1 MSLRSVLRSFRVR
14 MTLLS
19 VSLSAMV
26 LISFAGWAWTRVH
39 AAGLARI
46 DEQIR
51 IIGDRQLTRPP
62 HERGQWRRVQESLSD
77 VLGGDD
83 SVFLLLVKDWE
94 ENIVHQSL
102 GWPVSLPA
110 DSYPTPPGPSGDWE
124 RNYDPMGGRFGQGP
138 GPGRDRRGP
147 PPRREK
153 DGDWDRREPPRE
165 GEGEDDWDRPAED
178 KREARSDGFRRPPP
192 PRWERGDFDGRGGRR
207 GPGPPPPP
215 RVSSAKLTT
224 IVDSGTR
231 WRMGVMQSD
240 HFTMAL
246 GISLEAFDADMAR
259 ARNTFLISVAGAML
273 LIILGS
279 SWLAGRALRPVTALT
294 QTAEQVTAHGLDKR
308 IDIGHT
314 DAEFERL
321 IGVFNAMLA
330 RLEESFSQAVRFS
343 ADASHELKTP
353 LAVLQ
358 GELEA
363 ALQDSV
369 SGSHA
374 QAHYSRLLDE
384 VQRLKSITRKLL
396 LLSLA
401 DTGQL
406 KVSRTDVDLSAIAE
420 GAADDVEIL
429 APKLRVD
436 HQIEPGI
443 HVMADPD
450 LVRQVVHNL
459 TSNAAKYTDES
470 GRVRVKLRR
479 NGTHVRFSVVNSG
492 LGIPESERA
501 RIFDRFYR
509 ADKARGRDVEGSG
522 LGLSLAREIARAH
535 GGDLALD
542 DTKPI
547 ITKFTLTLPIDG

>member
-1 MSLRSVLRSFRVR
+1 

-62 HERGQWRRVQESLSD
+62 HERGQWRRAQESLSD
-77 VLGGDD
+77 VLGADE
-83 SVFLLLVKDWE
+83 SAFLLLVKDWE
-94 ENIVHQSL
+94 DNIVHQSL

-110 DSYPTPPGPSGDWE
+110 DSFAIPMGPSEDWD
-124 RNYDPMGGRFGQGP
+124 RNYGRMGGRFGP
-138 GPGRDRRGP
+138 GPGRGWDRGGP
-147 PPRREK
+147 PPRRE
-153 DGDWDRREPPRE
+153 DEENWDRLDDRPPPRPADE
-165 GEGEDDWDRPAED
+165 SASLEREDD
-178 KREARSDGFRRPPP
+178 FRRPPP
-192 PRWERGDFDGRGGRR
+192 PRWDRGDFEGRGDRRGR

-215 RVSSAKLTT
+215 RVSSAKLST

-259 ARNTFLISVAGAML
+259 ARNTFLVSVAGAML

-330 RLEESFSQAVRFS
+330 RLEQSFSQAVRFS

-363 ALQDSV
+363 ALQDAV
-369 SGSHA
+369 PGSDV
-374 QAHYSRLLDE
+374 QGHYSRLLDE

-406 KVSRTDVDLSAIAE
+406 KISKTDVNLSTIAE
-420 GAADDVEIL
+420 GATDDVEIL
-429 APKLRVD
+429 APNLRVD
-436 HQIEPGI
+436 HQIEPEI

-492 LGIPESERA
+492 PGIPPGERA

-535 GGDLALD
+535 GGDLELD

>member
-1 MSLRSVLRSFRVR
+1 
-14 MTLLS
+14 
-19 VSLSAMV
+19 
-26 LISFAGWAWTRVH
+26 
-39 AAGLARI
+39 
-46 DEQIR
+46 
-51 IIGDRQLTRPP
+51 
-62 HERGQWRRVQESLSD
+62 
-77 VLGGDD
+77 
-83 SVFLLLVKDWE
+83 
-94 ENIVHQSL
+94 
-102 GWPVSLPA
+102 
-110 DSYPTPPGPSGDWE
+110 
-124 RNYDPMGGRFGQGP
+124 
-138 GPGRDRRGP
+138 
-147 PPRREK
+147 
-153 DGDWDRREPPRE
+153 
-165 GEGEDDWDRPAED
+165 
-178 KREARSDGFRRPPP
+178 
-192 PRWERGDFDGRGGRR
+192 
-207 GPGPPPPP
+207 
-215 RVSSAKLTT
+215 
-224 IVDSGTR
+224 
-231 WRMGVMQSD
+231 MGVMQSD

>member
-1 MSLRSVLRSFRVR
+1 MNVPPVWRSFRVR

-19 VSLSAMV
+19 VSLSALV
-26 LISFAGWAWTRVH
+26 LISFAAWAWTRVH

-51 IIGDRQLTRPP
+51 ITGDRQLSRPP
-62 HERGQWRRVQESLSD
+62 HERGQWRRVEESLSD
-77 VLGGDD
+77 VLGDGGDNA
-83 SVFLLLVKDWE
+83 FILLVKDWE
-94 ENIVHQSL
+94 DRVVLQS
-102 GWPVSLPA
+102 GSWPDALPA
-110 DSYPTPPGPSGDWE
+110 ESYPTPKGPPEEWRGF
-124 RNYDPMGGRFGQGP
+124 RGPPGGRG
-138 GPGRDRRGP
+138 GPGRRGGP
-147 PPRREK
+147 PPRRE
-153 DGDWDRREPPRE
+153 DEGQRPPRDDQTSAEHSDDSHREPKDTE
-165 GEGEDDWDRPAED
+165 I
-178 KREARSDGFRRPPP
+178 RRPP
-192 PRWERGDFDGRGGRR
+192 PRWEDHEYGGRRGGGR
-207 GPGPPPPP
+207 GPGPPPP
-215 RVSSAKLTT
+215 RVTRAELST
-224 IVDSGTR
+224 IVDAGTR
-231 WRMGVMQSD
+231 WRLGVMQSD
-240 HFTMAL
+240 HFTMAF
-246 GISLEAFDADMAR
+246 GISLAAFDADMAR

-273 LIILGS
+273 LIVLGS
-279 SWLAGRALRPVTALT
+279 FWLAGRALRPVIALT
-294 QTAEQVTAHGLDKR
+294 RTAEQVTAHGLDKR
-308 IDIGHT
+308 LEIGHT

-330 RLEESFSQAVRFS
+330 RLEQSFSQAVRFS
-343 ADASHELKTP
+343 ANASHELKTP

-363 ALQDSV
+363 ALQDAV
-369 SGSHA
+369 PGSDL

-406 KVSRTDVDLSAIAE
+406 KVSKIEVDLSRIAE

-436 HQIEPGI
+436 QQIEPDVRI
-443 HVMADPD
+443 MADPD
-450 LVRQVVHNL
+450 LVRQVVQNL
-459 TSNAAKYTDES
+459 ASNAAKYTNEE

-479 NGTHVRFSVVNSG
+479 NGTHARFSIVNSG
-492 LGIPESERA
+492 PGIPPNERG

-509 ADKARGRDVEGSG
+509 ADKARGRDVEGTG

-535 GGDLALD
+535 GGNLELE

-547 ITKFTLTLPIDG
+547 VTKFTLTLPIDG

>member
-1 MSLRSVLRSFRVR
+1 

-19 VSLSAMV
+19 VTLSALV
-26 LISFAGWAWTRVH
+26 LIAFAGWAWTRVH

-51 IIGDRQLTRPP
+51 SIGDRQLSQPP
-62 HERGQWRRVQESLSD
+62 HEGGQWRRVEESLSD
-77 VLGGDD
+77 VLGSDD
-83 SVFLLLVKDWE
+83 ESPFLLLVKDWE
-94 ENIVHQSL
+94 GRVVHESV
-102 GWPVSLPA
+102 GWPASLA
-110 DSYPTPPGPSGDWE
+110 ASSLPTPPGPSDAWRDFRG
-124 RNYDPMGGRFGQGP
+124 PQGGRFA
-138 GPGRDRRGP
+138 PGRRGDWNRGDRPPPRRDGDEDRRPPSDRPPRDDVNHEDAREDFGGP
-147 PPRREK
+147 PPRRE
-153 DGDWDRREPPRE
+153 DYD
-165 GEGEDDWDRPAED
+165 
-178 KREARSDGFRRPPP
+178 
-192 PRWERGDFDGRGGRR
+192 RGGRGR
-207 GPGPPPPP
+207 RGGPGPPPPP
-215 RVSSAKLTT
+215 RITSTELST

-231 WRMGVMQSD
+231 WRLGVMQSD

-246 GISLEAFDADMAR
+246 GISLTAFDADMAR
-259 ARNTFLISVAGAML
+259 ARNMFLVSVAGAML
-273 LIILGS
+273 LIVLGS

-294 QTAEQVTAHGLDKR
+294 RTAEQVTAHGLDKR
-308 IDIGHT
+308 IAIGHT
-314 DAEFERL
+314 DTEFEQL

-330 RLEESFSQAVRFS
+330 RLERSFSQAVRFS
-343 ADASHELKTP
+343 ADAAHELKTP

-363 ALQDSV
+363 ALQDAPP
-369 SGSHA
+369 GSDV
-374 QAHYSRLLDE
+374 QGHYSRLLDE

-406 KVSRTDVDLSAIAE
+406 KVSKKDVDLSIIAE
-420 GAADDVEIL
+420 SAADDVEIL

-436 HQIEPGI
+436 HQIEPDI
-443 HVMADPD
+443 HVMADAD
-450 LVRQVVHNL
+450 LIRQVVQNMA
-459 TSNAAKYTDES
+459 SNAAKYTDES

-479 NGTHVRFSVVNSG
+479 NGTHVRLSVVNSG
-492 LGIPESERA
+492 PGIPPEERA

-535 GGDLALD
+535 GGELVLE

-547 ITKFTLTLPIDG
+547 VTKFTLTLPIE